1 MSEFLEQQPLLE
13 QENVR
18 EVFIDLEEL
27 PNSLVYKLEDG
38 NFTFS
43 GARFGFDEWKEIE
56 YYAPRMPKG
65 LLEQFPCLEYMLI
78 NYWEEATRHSPL
90 NEIEYRQKIAEEKKQ

>member
-1 MSEFLEQQPLLE
+1 MTEFLAQQPLLE
-13 QENVR
+13 ENVR

-27 PNSLVYKLEDG
+27 PSALVYKLEEG
-38 NFTFS
+38 EFTFS
-43 GARFGFDEWKEIE
+43 GARFGFDEWLQVE

-65 LLEQFPCLEYMLI
+65 LLEQFPCLEYMLV

-90 NEIEYRQKIAEEKKQ
+90 EEIEYRRNLAEAKEQ